1 MTHELHGILAEW
13 PRNLHE
19 MIRVRLD
26 EFTIDLRVWSRGRR
40 GDFLKPTRAGLTLSL
55 HHLPDLADAVNA
67 ALAHARNTGLLA
79 DDGEIP

>member
-13 PRNLHE
+13 PRNSHE

-26 EFTIDLRVWSRGRR
+26 EFTIDLRVWSRGCE
-40 GDFLKPTRAGLTLSL
+40 GDLLKPTRAGLTLSV

-79 DDGEIP
+79 DDGEAP